1 MIKKSSVV
9 YGFALSISGFL
20 IAALLNALIP
30 ITADVEIV
38 DYSVAG
44 ITVDINST
52 YRFVLLALSVIFLVS
67 GLISI
72 KDHDRWKKYVK
83 GAPIRFASGI
93 ALLVWDILGTKWQL
107 LPQPFFPGPAG
118 IVEAFLIEPEF
129 VLENTLGQCADSEK
143 PADHGT
149 LPQ

>member
-44 ITVDINST
+44 ITIDINST

-93 ALLVWDILGTKWQL
+93 DAIDVSSQSLPDLLRTTEVIL
-107 LPQPFFPGPAG
+107 P
-118 IVEAFLIEPEF
+118 
-129 VLENTLGQCADSEK
+129 
-143 PADHGT
+143 
-149 LPQ
+149 

>member
-9 YGFALSISGFL
+9 YGLALSISGFL

-93 ALLVWDILGTKWQL
+93 ALLVWDVLGTKWQL

-129 VLENTLGQCADSEK
+129 VLENTLYSLRLYAAGFV
-143 PADHGT
+143 
-149 LPQ
+149 